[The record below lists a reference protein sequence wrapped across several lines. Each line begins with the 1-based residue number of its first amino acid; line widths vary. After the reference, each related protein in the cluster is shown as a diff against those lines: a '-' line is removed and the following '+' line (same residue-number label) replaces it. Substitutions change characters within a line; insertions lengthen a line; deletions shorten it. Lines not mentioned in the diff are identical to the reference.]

1 MLQQLKHIHARRT
14 DLRRHIDIEAAF
26 EAWEETCVPS
36 YCPANLLAAYVSWFR
51 LFRAIALAR
60 RNRPDATRVLDFG
73 SSVGELGQ
81 LLDRP
86 GMAYDFIEQDEEAA
100 RYLLSHFPGAV
111 RRSLDDAPEGDYDW
125 VYAIDSLEHN
135 EDYADLL
142 DRLAA
147 KLAPSGIMVLSGP
160 TENRLYRLGRAVAGF
175 NSHYH
180 MTTIYQI
187 ETAAARTLVKLDGA
201 TILPGLPLFRLS
213 VWSRN

>member
-14 DLRRHIDIEAAF
+14 DLRRHIDIEVAF

-36 YCPANLLAAYVSWFR
+36 YCHGNLLAAYVSWLR

-147 KLAPSGIMVLSGP
+147 KLAPSGILVLSGP